1 MNLKIHDTKIY
12 FLAILVGIV
21 SAGICLPFR
30 YLLSKIGEVREWI
43 FYPGHPFYFYF
54 IVPFLIYAI
63 MLFVYLLVRRNPLS
77 RGSGMPQTK
86 ALLNGRL
93 TYTTPWKSFFV
104 KFFGGLLSL
113 GSGLSLGREGS
124 SVQMGSLA
132 GDWISKIFHVRSAR
146 RKHLIAAGAGAGV
159 SAAFTAP
166 LASSL
171 LILESLE
178 RFYLPLT
185 AITTLLAGLAAGVLA
200 QFFFPTDIY
209 NAIIVRQPD
218 LNLWQLL
225 LILSVMALFISL
237 FGKLFSYLLL
247 KVKVLY
253 EGSKINVYIKLAYVA
268 GITCLV
274 GYFFP
279 TIVGGDQAYLI
290 SESNILT
297 SGLLYMGIV
306 ILVISLFTILSNA
319 VQFPGGIFLPMMTV
333 GGLCGKFFCQ
343 LMAEAGYLTTVSTGY
358 FVLIGMSAFFI
369 SVVRTPLTG
378 FILISEMT
386 GHYEVFFPALWVGI
400 ITYFLTELMKVK
412 PMDQLLYDFMLQHLP
427 DDYPKRM
434 IVSIDIAADS
444 YLDGKTPATL
454 KLPERCIIVGI
465 YRGPEAYRFVDG
477 FSLEPG
483 DLVDIEID
491 SDDLEKIYQPL
502 VSMAISS

>member
-1 MNLKIHDTKIY
+1 MNLRIRDTKIY
-12 FLAILVGIV
+12 FLAILIGIV
-21 SAGICLPFR
+21 SAAICLPFR
-30 YLLSKIGEVREWI
+30 YLLGEIGKIREWV
-43 FYPGHPFYFYF
+43 FYSGHPFYFYF
-54 IVPFLIYAI
+54 IVPVGIYGI
-63 MLFVYLLVRRNPLS
+63 MVFVYLLVRKNPLS

-104 KFFGGLLSL
+104 KFFGGLLSI

-132 GDWISKIFHVRSAR
+132 GDWISKLFHVRSAK

-178 RFYLPLT
+178 RFYIPLT
-185 AITTLLAGLAAGVLA
+185 AITTLLAGLSAGVLA
-200 QFFFPTDIY
+200 QVFFPVDIY
-209 NAIIVRQPD
+209 NAIRVIQPETEI
-218 LNLWQLL
+218 WKLL
-225 LILSVMALFISL
+225 LILSVMAVFISL

-247 KVKVLY
+247 KVRENY
-253 EGSKINVYIKLAYVA
+253 EGLKVSPFIKIAYVA
-268 GITCLV
+268 AITCLV

-279 TIVGGDQAYLI
+279 TIVGGDQAYMI
-290 SESNILT
+290 NESNIHN
-297 SGLLYMGIV
+297 SGLISMGIV
-306 ILVISLFTILSNA
+306 ILVISLFTIISNA

-333 GGLCGKFFCQ
+333 GGLCGKFFC
-343 LMAEAGYLTTVSTGY
+343 LIMADAGYVSAESTGY

-386 GHYEVFFPALWVGI
+386 GHYEVFFPALLVGI
-400 ITYFLTELMKVK
+400 LTYFLTELMHVK
-412 PMDQLLYDFMLQHLP
+412 PMDQLLYDFMIQHLP

-434 IVSIDIAADS
+434 TISVDVSPGS

-454 KLPERCIIVGI
+454 TLPERCIIVAI

-477 FSLEPG
+477 FSLEAG

-502 VSMAISS
+502 VSMAFG

>member
-1 MNLKIHDTKIY
+1 MNLRIRDTKIY
-12 FLAILVGIV
+12 FLAILIGIV
-21 SAGICLPFR
+21 SAAICLPFR
-30 YLLSKIGEVREWI
+30 YLLGEIGKVREWI

-54 IVPFLIYAI
+54 LVPVGIYGI
-63 MLFVYLLVRRNPLS
+63 MLFVYLLVRKNPLS
-77 RGSGMPQTK
+77 RGSGMPQTM

-104 KFFGGLLSL
+104 KFFGGLLSI

-132 GDWISKIFHVRSAR
+132 ADWISRVFHVRSAK

-178 RFYLPLT
+178 RFYIPLT

-200 QFFFPTDIY
+200 KVFFPVDIY
-209 NAIIVRQPD
+209 NAIHVTQPD
-218 LNLWQLL
+218 VEDWKLL
-225 LILSVMALFISL
+225 AILSVMAVFISL

-247 KVKVLY
+247 KVRELY
-253 EGSKINVYIKLAYVA
+253 EGINISPYIKIAYVA

-279 TIVGGDQAYLI
+279 TIVGGDQAYMI
-290 SESNILT
+290 NESNIND
-297 SGLLYMGIV
+297 SGLLGMGIV
-306 ILVISLFTILSNA
+306 ILVISLFTIISNA

-333 GGLCGKFFCQ
+333 GGLCGKFFC
-343 LMAEAGYLTTVSTGY
+343 LFMVNTGYVTSSSIGY
-358 FVLIGMSAFFI
+358 FVLIGMAAFFI

-386 GHYEVFFPALWVGI
+386 GHYEVFFPALLVGI
-400 ITYFLTELMKVK
+400 LTYFLTELMHVK
-412 PMDQLLYDFMLQHLP
+412 PMDKLLYDFMIQHLP

-434 IVSIDIAADS
+434 TINVDVSPGS

-454 KLPERCIIVGI
+454 TLPERCIIVAI

-477 FSLEPG
+477 FSLKAG

-502 VSMAISS
+502 VSMAFS